1 MIARAFSVCF
11 EGIEPKLVE
20 IECAISPGLPAF
32 SIIGLPDK
40 AVSEARD
47 RIRTALGALSIALPS
62 RRITINLSP
71 ADMPKEGSH
80 LDLPIALALLA
91 ALNIISHEDSEGA
104 LAIGELSLDG
114 RLQPVTGALP
124 AALKAAELGKDLF
137 CPETSGAEAAWVD
150 ATRVFATKS
159 LLAIIQHLTGQAPR
173 EPAIA
178 RQISPKSSVLDMA
191 EVRGQGRAKR
201 ALEIA
206 AAGRHH
212 VFMVGPPGSGKS
224 MMAARMASILPP
236 LSAMEA
242 LETSM
247 IQSVAGLLGSDG
259 IQSTRPFREPHHTAS
274 MAAIVGG
281 GKGAKPGEI
290 SLAHNGILFL
300 DELPEFPR
308 HVLETLRQPLE
319 TGEIMIS
326 RANAH
331 VKYPCKFSLI
341 AAANPCK
348 CGFMTDPDQACGRA
362 PNCGADYLGRISGP
376 LMDRFDLRIE
386 APAVR
391 FQDLALPADGERSQS
406 IAKRVLT
413 ARQLQETRFRKT
425 NIATNSDLKG
435 DAMDQLCVLSEDAK
449 TYLQAAAEKLNL
461 TARGYHRMMRVA
473 RTIADLEQLEGVER
487 HHVGEAISFRHTS
500 TPI

>member
-1 MIARAFSVCF
+1 MITRAFSVCF
-11 EGIEPKLVE
+11 EGIEPQLVE

-47 RIRTALGALSIALPS
+47 RIRSALGALSIALPS
-62 RRITINLSP
+62 RRITINL
-71 ADMPKEGSH
+71 
-80 LDLPIALALLA
+80 
-91 ALNIISHEDSEGA
+91 
-104 LAIGELSLDG
+104 
-114 RLQPVTGALP
+114 P
-124 AALKAAELGKDLF
+124 AALKAAELGKDLY
-137 CPETSGAEAAWVD
+137 CPETSGTEAAWVD
-150 ATRVFATKS
+150 ATRVFVTKS
-159 LLAIIQHLTGQAPR
+159 LMAIIQHLTCQAPR
-173 EPAIA
+173 EPAVA
-178 RQISPKSSVLDMA
+178 RQITPQESMLDMA
-191 EVRGQGRAKR
+191 EVRGQERAKC

-212 VFMVGPPGSGKS
+212 VFFVGPPGSGKS

-236 LSAMEA
+236 LNAMEA

-259 IQSTRPFREPHHTAS
+259 IQPTRPFCEPHHTAS

-319 TGEIMIS
+319 TGEVMIS

-362 PNCGADYLGRISGP
+362 PNCGNDYLGRISGP

-386 APAVR
+386 VPAVR
-391 FQDLALPADGERSQS
+391 FQDLSLPASGERSHV
-406 IAKRVLT
+406 IAKRELAARVLQDRRYANT
-413 ARQLQETRFRKT
+413 E
-425 NIATNSDLKG
+425 IATNSDLKG
-435 DAMDQLCVLSEDAK
+435 DAMDRLIQMEEDAK
-449 TYLQAAAEKLNL
+449 TYLEQAAIKLNL
-461 TARGYHRMMRVA
+461 TARGFHRVIRVA
-473 RTIADLEQLEGVER
+473 RTIADLEQSEHVAR
-487 HHVGEAISFRHTS
+487 HHVGEAISFRNSAHAA
-500 TPI
+500 

>member
-1 MIARAFSVCF
+1 
-11 EGIEPKLVE
+11 
-20 IECAISPGLPAF
+20 
-32 SIIGLPDK
+32 
-40 AVSEARD
+40 
-47 RIRTALGALSIALPS
+47 
-62 RRITINLSP
+62 
-71 ADMPKEGSH
+71 
-80 LDLPIALALLA
+80 
-91 ALNIISHEDSEGA
+91 
-104 LAIGELSLDG
+104 
-114 RLQPVTGALP
+114 
-124 AALKAAELGKDLF
+124 
-137 CPETSGAEAAWVD
+137 
-150 ATRVFATKS
+150 
-159 LLAIIQHLTGQAPR
+159 
-173 EPAIA
+173 
-178 RQISPKSSVLDMA
+178 MA

-362 PNCGADYLGRISGP
+362 PNCSADYLSRISGP

-386 APAVR
+386 VPAVR

-413 ARQLQETRFRKT
+413 ARQLQETRFRQT

-461 TARGYHRMMRVA
+461 TASGYHRVMRVA
-473 RTIADLEQLEGVER
+473 RTIADL
-487 HHVGEAISFRHTS
+487 
-500 TPI
+500 